1 MGANR
6 YENFE
11 CRVVKRSSIHG
22 ADYNPR
28 TITENA
34 LKKIKKWFK
43 TEGRGQLAPITVNK
57 NTMTVVSGHQRL
69 TVLDQL
75 NKYPEKGDYE
85 LTVAL
90 ADLDDK
96 TEVEANVFMNNRS
109 AMGDFDFELLSE
121 LKDMYPDISI
131 TEDFGFD
138 ESEIPLLFGELPDMA
153 EMMFFPQ
160 KWAIPPRLCNCR
172 SRHENSARRTSRE
185 RGQRSGKTRRMRMM
199 STGRFTEW
207 IKTTMCSL
215 LYACR
220 MRRSALL

>member
-1 MGANR
+1 MGANK

-11 CRVVKRSSIHG
+11 CSVVKRSSIHG

-131 TEDFGFD
+131 TDDFGLT
-138 ESEIPLLFGELPDMA
+138 SRRYRCCLASCRTCA
-153 EMMFFPQ
+153 ETMFFPQ
-160 KWAIPPRLCNCR
+160 KWAIPPRPCSAR
-172 SRHENSARRTSRE
+172 SRQGNSAQRISRE
-185 RGQRSGKTRRMRMM
+185 KG
-199 STGRFTEW
+199 
-207 IKTTMCSL
+207 
-215 LYACR
+215 
-220 MRRSALL
+220 